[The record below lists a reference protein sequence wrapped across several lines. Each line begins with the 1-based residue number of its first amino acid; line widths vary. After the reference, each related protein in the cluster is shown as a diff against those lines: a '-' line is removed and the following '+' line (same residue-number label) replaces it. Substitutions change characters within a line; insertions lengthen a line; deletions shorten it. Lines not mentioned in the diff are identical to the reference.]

1 VTDGVYFSSPEEFRA
16 WLEEH
21 HQAQTEVWVGYW
33 KKATGKPSL
42 TWSQAVDQALCFG
55 WIDGVLRRVDDE
67 RHVQRFTPRK
77 PTSNWSA
84 INIAKVE
91 QLRAE
96 GLMRPAGEAAFAR
109 RRDASEAVTSAQREA
124 ESGIYSY
131 EQRDKAALDPQQEE
145 RFRANAAAWEN
156 FMAMPPSYRKM
167 ALWWVV
173 SAKRPETRERRLGT
187 LIEDSAAGRRL
198 AQMSNA
204 RKKE

>member
-187 LIEDSAAGRRL
+187 LIEDSAADRRL